1 MKKNIL
7 LALTL
12 LFSFCASAQ
21 LKYPPT
27 RKTDSVDTY
36 FGTKVPDPYRWLED
50 DRSEETAAWVKTE
63 NEITENYLSH
73 IPFRGEIK
81 NRLTELWNYPKSSVP
96 FKGGNNYFVH
106 MNDGLQNQY
115 VLNIM
120 RDMKGQPVPFLDPN
134 KLSDDGTVNLDNVA
148 VAHDGK
154 NLAYSISRA
163 GSDWSEIYVMNIDN
177 GKQWHDKLQWVK
189 FSGISWKGK
198 GFYYSR
204 YDAPDS
210 SSVLK
215 GSNQFH
221 KVYYHQ
227 VGNEQKYDIM
237 IYKDKDHPQ
246 RNFGA
251 TVTDDERYLILT
263 GSEGTSGNNL
273 MVQDLKKGDGKWITI
288 ISDFK
293 NEYNVVDND
302 SNIFYIKTDKDASN
316 YKLIAIDVNNPT
328 APPRVIIPEGP
339 HVMQTVISASYNFV
353 CNFMENASSRL
364 KIYSRRGAF
373 ISDIKIEGIGTVD
386 QLSGDNKDQNLFYS
400 LTTFTS
406 PPVIYQYNF
415 RMRESEVYFQS
426 EIKFK
431 VDEYTTEQV
440 FYTSKDGTKIPM
452 FLVHRKDIKLDG
464 TNPTLLFG
472 YGGFNISKTPDF
484 RLERLIL
491 LERGGVFAMPS
502 LRGGGEYGEKWHEAG
517 TKAKKQNVFDDFIA
531 AAEYLIDKKYTSPA
545 KLAIGGRSNGG
556 LLVGAVMTQ
565 RPDLFKVA
573 LPNVGVLDMLRY
585 HKFTIGWAWK
595 GDYGSSETQEGF
607 DYLYKYSPLH
617 NIKEG
622 VNYPATLITTGD
634 HDDRVVPAHSFKF
647 LATLQEKYQG
657 GENPVLIRVDINA
670 GHAAATALGSSKP
683 ISKQI
688 DEWTDVMS
696 FMLYNMGEK

>member
-1 MKKNIL
+1 MKKSTL
-7 LALTL
+7 LALAL
-12 LFSFCASAQ
+12 LLSVFASAQ

-27 RKTDSVDTY
+27 RKTDTVDTY

-50 DRSEETAAWVKTE
+50 DRSEETAAWVQQQNK
-63 NEITENYLSH
+63 ITEDYISK

-96 FKGGNNYFVH
+96 FKGGNHYFVH

-115 VLNIM
+115 VLNII
-120 RDMKGQPVPFLDPN
+120 RDMKGKPVPFFDPN
-134 KLSDDGTVNLDNVA
+134 TLSADGTVNLGNVS
-148 VAHDGK
+148 VAKDGK

-189 FSGISWKGK
+189 FSGISWRGK

-215 GSNQFH
+215 GSNQHH
-221 KVYYHQ
+221 KVYFHQ
-227 VGNEQKYDIM
+227 VGNEQKYDIL
-237 IYKDKDHPQ
+237 IYTDKDHPQ

-251 TVTDDERYLILT
+251 GVTEDERYLVLS

-273 MVQDLKKGDGKWITI
+273 MVQDLKKGDGKWITLVR
-288 ISDFK
+288 DFK
-293 NEYNVVDND
+293 NEYDVIDND
-302 SNIFYIKTDKDASN
+302 SNIFYIRTDKDASN
-316 YKLIAIDVNNPT
+316 YKLIAIDINKPE
-328 APPRVIIPEGP
+328 APPRVIIAEGQN
-339 HVMQTVISASYNFV
+339 VMQKVISASYNFV
-353 CNFMENASSRL
+353 CQYMENASSRL
-364 KIYSRRGAF
+364 KVYNRRGGF
-373 ISDIKIEGIGTVD
+373 VKDIKIEGIGTVEE
-386 QLSGDNKDQNLFYS
+386 LSSDNKDQNLFYS

-415 RMRESEVYFQS
+415 RMQESEVYFRPQ
-426 EIKFK
+426 INFK
-431 VDEYTTEQV
+431 SDDYITEQK
-440 FYTSKDGTKIPM
+440 FYESKDGTKIPM
-452 FLVHRKDIKLDG
+452 FIVHKKDMKMDG

-484 RLERLIL
+484 KMDRLVF
-491 LERGGVFAMPS
+491 LEHGGVFAMPS
-502 LRGGGEYGEKWHEAG
+502 LRGGGEFGEKWHEAG
-517 TKAKKQNVFDDFIA
+517 TKEKKQNVFDDFIA
-531 AAEYLIDKKYTSPA
+531 AAQYLIDNKYTSSS

-595 GDYGSSETQEGF
+595 GDYGSSETKEGF

-622 VNYPATLITTGD
+622 VKYPATLVTTGD

-647 LATLQEKYQG
+647 LATLQEKYH

-670 GHAAATALGSSKP
+670 GHAGATALGSSKP
-683 ISKQI
+683 VAKQI
-688 DEWTDVMS
+688 EEMTDVLS
-696 FMLYNMGEK
+696 FMLYNLGEK